1 MKATYFETIITP
13 NDFLEIFSSFILDYT
28 NEAIE
33 FATIQDNFQFNSFN
47 LNLDSV
53 NTESII
59 IRTQES
65 PNEVINN
72 LKDFALTLS
81 ERLDKQIGFL
91 YHTRELEN
99 KDWIESYKSSIT
111 PLEIGEFYIRPSWCP
126 NKENK
131 KNIIIDPALAF
142 GSGHH
147 ASTFMCIELL
157 QTIDLKNKNLGDIG
171 CGSGILGIISCILG
185 ANVVACDVDE
195 LAIEETKKNFALN
208 NLEAKNI
215 FLGSINSNKE
225 SGLESSFLD
234 SSLDVICA
242 NIIADVIIYL
252 KNDFKRV
259 LKQNGILILSGIVE
273 EKLPLVLD
281 IFSDFTLLE
290 SKRKDEW
297 VALKLQKTEI

>member
-13 NDFLEIFSSFILDYT
+13 NDFLDTFSSFILDST

-33 FATIQDNFQFNSFN
+33 FATIKDNFQFNSFN
-47 LNLDSV
+47 LESNLDST
-53 NTESII
+53 NESII
-59 IRTQES
+59 IRTQ
-65 PNEVINN
+65 
-72 LKDFALTLS
+72 FAPDEIIENIKNFSLVLTK
-81 ERLDKQIGFL
+81 RLNKQIGFL
-91 YHTRELEN
+91 YYVRELEN
-99 KDWIESYKSSIT
+99 KDWIESYKNSIT
-111 PLEIGEFYIRPSWCP
+111 PLEIGEFYIRPSWCSS
-126 NKENK
+126 KENK

-157 QTIDLKNKNLGDIG
+157 QTINLKNQNLADIG
-171 CGSGILGIISCILG
+171 CGSGILGIVSSILG

-195 LAIEETKKNFALN
+195 LAVEETKKNFLLN
-208 NLEAKNI
+208 DLEAKNI
-215 FLGSINSNKE
+215 FLGSINSSKE
-225 SGLESSFLD
+225 SSQEPIFLD

-242 NIIADVIIYL
+242 NIIADIIIYL

-259 LKQNGILILSGIVE
+259 LKQNGILIISGIIE

-281 IFSDFTLLE
+281 VFSDFTLLE

-297 VALKLQKTEI
+297 VALKLQKI